1 MEQRMNPRIRHV
13 TFSLC
18 TVLIAALGTQGCST
32 LEPLPRFRTSS
43 SSFAPD
49 QLPNAKR
56 SACDLVDPTLLGAYS
71 ALKEQASRELL
82 AGDLEPAGI
91 VNRSASYPS
100 IVDQVGI
107 DTEEI
112 HDALAEEEMDPSEEP
127 MLDDIVYRHVV
138 DRAYLTNALD
148 ETSELN
154 PAVNRV
160 SLMKEIINLLGVRYR
175 YGGNDAVK
183 GLDCSAFTGTIYSR
197 ALGVRL
203 PRSSGLQFQVGDRV
217 KKEELKIGDLVFFKT
232 RRRRS
237 PVSHVGIYVGESMFA
252 HASSRRGV
260 IISTLGEGYYNRRFV
275 GARRVVDA
283 KFTDAQIKMR

>member
-1 MEQRMNPRIRHV
+1 MNPQIRIV
-13 TFSLC
+13 TVSIC
-18 TVLIAALGTQGCST
+18 AVLIAALGFQGCST

-56 SACDLVDPTLLGAYS
+56 SARDLVDPTLLGAYS
-71 ALKEQASRELL
+71 ALKEQAIRERNPEEREL
-82 AGDLEPAGI
+82 AEV
-91 VNRSASYPS
+91 VNRSASYPA
-100 IVDQVGI
+100 IVDQIGI
-107 DTEEI
+107 DTDGI
-112 HDALAEEEMDPSEEP
+112 RDALAEEESDPSEEP

-138 DRAYLTNALD
+138 DRAYLNNALD
-148 ETSELN
+148 ETGELN

-160 SLMKEIINLLGVRYR
+160 SLMKEIINLLGVHYR

-203 PRSSGLQFQVGDRV
+203 PRSSGLQYRVGDRV
-217 KKEELKIGDLVFFKT
+217 KKDELKIGDLVFFKT

-237 PVSHVGIYVGESMFA
+237 PVSHVGIYVGEGMFA

-260 IISTLGEGYYNRRFV
+260 IISTLEEGYYNRRFV

-283 KFTDAQIKMR
+283 KFTDAQMKMR